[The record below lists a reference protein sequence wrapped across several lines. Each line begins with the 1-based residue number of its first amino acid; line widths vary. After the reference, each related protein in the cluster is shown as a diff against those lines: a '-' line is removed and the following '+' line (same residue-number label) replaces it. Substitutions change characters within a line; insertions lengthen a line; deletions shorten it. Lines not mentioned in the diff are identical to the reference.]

1 MVQVLL
7 SVSLAP
13 TAGTHLTAATGLLA
27 LSAGAE
33 RLLTGY
39 AIVSLALSIMLMF
52 WVAHGHKRIELCL
65 SKELAESAV
74 ASAKLQQKNDELTV
88 ANKELQQTIIEQ
100 SSRQE
105 KVPERVTGT
114 IDT

>member
-1 MVQVLL
+1 MIQILV

-27 LSAGAE
+27 LSAGVE
-33 RLLTGY
+33 RWLTAY
-39 AIVSLALSIMLMF
+39 AIVSLALSIILLF

-65 SKELAESAV
+65 SQKLVESAA

-88 ANKELQQTIIEQ
+88 ANKELRQTIVEQ

-105 KVPERVTGT
+105 KVPEGVTGT
-114 IDT
+114 INT

>member
-1 MVQVLL
+1 MVQILL

-27 LSAGAE
+27 LSAGVE
-33 RLLTGY
+33 QLLTAY
-39 AIVSLALSIMLMF
+39 AIVSLALSIILLF

-65 SKELAESAV
+65 SKELAESAA

-88 ANKELQQTIIEQ
+88 ANKELRQTIIAQ
-100 SSRQE
+100 SGKQE
-105 KVPERVTGT
+105 KVPEGVTGT
-114 IDT
+114 INT